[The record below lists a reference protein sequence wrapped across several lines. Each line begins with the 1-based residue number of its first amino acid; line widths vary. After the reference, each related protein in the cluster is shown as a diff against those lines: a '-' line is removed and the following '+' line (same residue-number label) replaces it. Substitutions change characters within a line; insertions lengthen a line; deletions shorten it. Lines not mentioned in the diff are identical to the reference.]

1 MEVRVLGN
9 VQDGGVPHLGCSCG
23 VCERARTDPAKQK
36 YASSLLL
43 TGDSTRY
50 LIDATPDIRFQLRGD
65 AINGVFLTHEHLG
78 HLPGLLYFGTEAL
91 DTAQLPVYCT
101 PQLAAFIRTNEPFA
115 QLVDRGQIT
124 LTTIQ
129 PDSTTGIAGGTV
141 GMYEVPHRN
150 VHAETVAYRVAGD
163 RSLLYMSDVD
173 TWTDQ
178 SRRLVADAD
187 IALVDGCFW
196 DSDELDRFEA
206 VPHPAITHSMDVLD
220 PAETDIYFTHLNHT
234 NPVLEP
240 ESGERQQVEARGF
253 HVAEQGDAF
262 SLG

>member
-1 MEVRVLGN
+1 MQVRVLGN
-9 VQDGGVPHLGCSCG
+9 AQDGGVPHLGCSCE

-50 LIDATPDIRFQLRGD
+50 LIDPTPDIRFQLRGD
-65 AINGVFLTHEHLG
+65 AIDGVFLSHEHLG

-101 PQLAAFIRTNEPFA
+101 PQLAAFIRTNEPFV

-129 PDSTTGIAGGTV
+129 PGSTVDIAGGAV
-141 GMYEVPHRN
+141 DVYEVPHRT
-150 VHAETVAYRVAGD
+150 VHAETLAYQVRDD
-163 RSLLYMSDVD
+163 RMLLYLSDVD
-173 TWTDQ
+173 AWTEH
-178 SRRLVADAD
+178 SRELVTAAD

-196 DSDELDRFEA
+196 DPDELDRFEE

-240 ESGERQQVEARGF
+240 ESEERQQVEARGF
-253 HVAEQGDAF
+253 HVAEQGETF

>member
-1 MEVRVLGN
+1 MEVRVLGT
-9 VQDGGVPHLGCSCG
+9 VQDGGVPHLGCSCEL
-23 VCERARTDPAKQK
+23 CERARTTPARQK
-36 YASSLLL
+36 YASSVLLIA
-43 TGDSTRY
+43 DSARY
-50 LIDATPDIRFQLRGD
+50 LIDATPDVRFHLRGESID
-65 AINGVFLTHEHLG
+65 GVFLTHEHLG

-91 DTAQLPVYCT
+91 DTTRLPVYCT
-101 PQLAAFIRTNEPFA
+101 PQLAAFIETNEPFA
-115 QLVDRGQIT
+115 QLVDREQIT
-124 LTTIQ
+124 LMTIQ
-129 PDSTTGIAGGTV
+129 PGSAIDIVGGTV
-141 GMYEVPHRN
+141 AMYEVPHRN

-173 TWTDQ
+173 TWTDRT
-178 SRRLVADAD
+178 RRLVADAD

-234 NPVLEP
+234 NPVLKP

-253 HVAEQGDAF
+253 HVAEQGDVF